1 MLCLTKNSISSFS
14 EPFVAAVAADDGML
28 GSAGGAG
35 EAKAQPAFVRRR
47 VSEAEHP
54 SAGIGGHRI
63 PSAGEVGGKKRV
75 GYLEGEAVQGSKRAR
90 QGASLAQS
98 APGKS
103 DGSLSKEEEEAR
115 QKREAAKQRV
125 QQRTLAGFGF
135 G

>member
-1 MLCLTKNSISSFS
+1 MPCRGVTAN
-14 EPFVAAVAADDGML
+14 DGIL
-28 GSAGGAG
+28 GSAAEAG
-35 EAKAQPAFVRRR
+35 EAKAQSAFVRR

-90 QGASLAQS
+90 QASSLTPS
-98 APGKS
+98 APGK
-103 DGSLSKEEEEAR
+103 GEGGLSKEEEEAR

-135 G
+135 S